1 MEIALLIV
9 AIFGVLAGPACAFLL
24 IQFNLKAMSIF
35 LDHIEEMHT
44 VGGQPID
51 VVKTNLKIASQ
62 KADVE
67 AEKTKAQIKQFS
79 NNGRSGNVQVHSAF
93 DVMSD

>member
-1 MEIALLIV
+1 MEIGLLIV
-9 AIFGVLAGPACAFLL
+9 AISGVLAGPACDYLL

-67 AEKTKAQIKQFS
+67 AEKTKAQIARFS
-79 NNGRSGNVQVHSAF
+79 DNGRPGNVQVHSAF
-93 DVMSD
+93 DVMGD

>member
-1 MEIALLIV
+1 MEVALLIV
-9 AIFGVLAGPACAFLL
+9 AVVGVLAGPVCAYLL

-51 VVKTNLKIASQ
+51 VVKTNLKIATQ

-67 AEKTKAQIKQFS
+67 AEKTKAQIARFS
-79 NNGRSGNVQVHSAF
+79 GNGRQGNVQVHSAF